1 VTRELENEAR
11 DEALRC
17 ASPRVYFYHISAG
30 QRPLESEACISAT
43 TVQYADSEPCVASTR
58 KATRI
63 VISHFP
69 QPFCFLLPFQ
79 HFEQL
84 DLLQENNYMAFG
96 LRP

>member
-1 VTRELENEAR
+1 MRLSAVPRREYIFITSQLDSVPSNRKRAFQPPQYSMQTR
-11 DEALRC
+11 
-17 ASPRVYFYHISAG
+17 
-30 QRPLESEACISAT
+30 Q
-43 TVQYADSEPCVASTR
+43 PCVASTR